1 MGDEALP
8 RGSDQPVGASK
19 DQQWRAGAVAAPTA
33 VASSTLWWT
42 SGLRPRGGQPGQ
54 QGKGKQLS
62 ALPALCVGSLSTN
75 TTPAVHMCTLKIPA
89 AES

>member
-19 DQQWRAGAVAAPTA
+19 DRQWRAGAVAAPTA

-54 QGKGKQLS
+54 QGKGE
-62 ALPALCVGSLSTN
+62 AALSTPSPSCRVSQRQHH
-75 TTPAVHMCTLKIPA
+75 TCTACVYL
-89 AES
+89 EDTCC